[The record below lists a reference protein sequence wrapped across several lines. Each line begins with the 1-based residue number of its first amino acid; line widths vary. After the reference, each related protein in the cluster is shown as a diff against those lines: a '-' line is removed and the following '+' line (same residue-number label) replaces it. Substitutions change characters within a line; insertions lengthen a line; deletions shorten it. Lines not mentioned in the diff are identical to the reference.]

1 VSIEEVAVLAPED
14 REARRQGYAEDVW
27 RIAER
32 DGAERV
38 SMRAIAAEEGT
49 SVGMLQHH
57 FADKDEILALA
68 IRSRIL
74 SKQTRLERAIRRLG
88 ASPDPARVLAVA
100 LHHQLPL
107 TPVLQQEAWL
117 LQRWLASEARSP
129 LKEEIRLDSERVLSE
144 VIGGALNTAQ
154 GQGQL
159 DEQADPGVL
168 TDTLLAL
175 RDGLMQR
182 LVLGRITG
190 PRATEIIETEVDAL
204 LGGPQMTSEPAR

>member
-1 VSIEEVAVLAPED
+1 MLAPED
-14 REARRQGYAEDVW
+14 REARRQSYVDAVW
-27 RIAER
+27 HIAER

-38 SMRAIAAEEGT
+38 SMRAIAAEAGT

-74 SKQTRLERAIRRLG
+74 SKQTLLERAIRRLG
-88 ASPDPARVLAVA
+88 AEPDPGQVLAVG
-100 LHHQLPL
+100 LRHQLPL
-107 TPVLQQEAWL
+107 TPALRREAWVLQS
-117 LQRWLASEARSP
+117 WLASGARSP
-129 LKEEIRLDSERVLSE
+129 LKEEMRLDGERVLSE
-144 VIGGALNTAQ
+144 VIGGALHTAHAQ
-154 GQGQL
+154 HRLVGQVDL
-159 DEQADPGVL
+159 GVL

-204 LGGPQMTSEPAR
+204 LGGPQVRPGPGGEMASR